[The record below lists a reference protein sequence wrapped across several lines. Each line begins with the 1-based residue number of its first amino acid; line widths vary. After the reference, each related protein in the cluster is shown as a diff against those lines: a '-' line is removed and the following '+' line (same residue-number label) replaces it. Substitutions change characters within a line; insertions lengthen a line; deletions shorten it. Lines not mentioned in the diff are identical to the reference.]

1 MGELA
6 PWHIIIV
13 LIVLVLV
20 FGSKKLPDI
29 ARGMGT
35 GIREFKDGITGKDE
49 PPTQDPPPKI
59 DPGD

>member
-20 FGSKKLPDI
+20 FGSKKLPEI

-35 GIREFKDGITGKDE
+35 GIREFKDGITGKEDR
-49 PPTQDPPPKI
+49 PKD
-59 DPGD
+59 DPGDSA

>member
-35 GIREFKDGITGKDE
+35 GIREFKDGITGKEHHDDE
-49 PPTQDPPPKI
+49 PPKVDPPA
-59 DPGD
+59 